1 MSRGKRLEQ
10 ALAEATA
17 RIREL
22 EGEYDHLVE
31 SAIGANSDDEHD
43 PDGAML
49 AYERQQLVALI
60 EQSHVTRDDLVKAIA
75 ALEQGVYGLC
85 ERCGEPIG
93 EERLEARPTA
103 LTCIR
108 CANKR

>member
-1 MSRGKRLEQ
+1 MSRGERLEQ
-10 ALAEATA
+10 ALVEATA

-22 EGEYDHLVE
+22 EVEYDQLVE
-31 SAIGANSDDEHD
+31 SAIGSNSDDEHD
-43 PDGAML
+43 PDGATL

-60 EQSHVTRDDLVKAIA
+60 DQSHVTRDDLIKAIA

-85 ERCGEPIG
+85 ERCGGPIG
-93 EERLEARPTA
+93 DERLEARPNA
-103 LTCIR
+103 LTCIG